1 MDLKA
6 KVAVVTG
13 AAQGIGKAIA
23 VQLAKFGYRLLLV
36 ARNETALS
44 EASESCKTSPEVRT
58 LVLDVTDREAGD
70 KLLET
75 CPKPFALI
83 NNAGMARSAPLKHT
97 SDELIEQHMM
107 LNFTAPMRLMRALLP
122 AITENSGRVVNICS
136 TAALSGYPYISA
148 YVASKHALLGATR
161 ALAKEFADK
170 GVCIN
175 AVCPGYVR
183 TEMFGE
189 TLQNIAHKTGVKLD
203 QAEAKLANISPQKRV
218 FETDEVAGTVEFLL
232 SDSARGINGQA
243 ITIDGGEI
251 EH

>member
-1 MDLKA
+1 MI
-6 KVAVVTG
+6 TG
-13 AAQGIGKAIA
+13 ASKGIGKAIA
-23 VQLAKFGYRLLLV
+23 VQLANAGYRLLLV
-36 ARNETALS
+36 ARSETALAQ
-44 EASESCKTSPEVRT
+44 ASESCKTSPEVRT
-58 LVLDVTDREAGD
+58 IALDVTDPEAGN
-70 KLLET
+70 KLLEA

-83 NNAGMARSAPLKHT
+83 NNAGMAQSAPLKHT
-97 SDELIEQHMM
+97 SDELLEQHMM
-107 LNFTAPMRLMRALLP
+107 LNFTAPMRLMRGLLP
-122 AITENSGRVVNICS
+122 AITENSGRVINICS
-136 TAALSGYPYISA
+136 TAALSGYPYVSA

-161 ALAKEFADK
+161 ALAKEFAAK

-183 TEMFGE
+183 TEMFSE
-189 TLQNIAHKTGVKLD
+189 TLQNIADKTGVDLE

-232 SDSARGINGQA
+232 SESARGINGQA

>member
-1 MDLKA
+1 MDKW
-6 KVAVVTG
+6 VVITG
-13 AAQGIGKAIA
+13 ASKGIGKAIA
-23 VQLAKFGYRLLLV
+23 VQLANAGYRLLLV
-36 ARNETALS
+36 ARSEKALA
-44 EASESCKTSPEVRT
+44 EASESCKTSREVRT
-58 LVLDVTDREAGD
+58 LALDVTDPNAGD
-70 KLLET
+70 KLLEA

-83 NNAGMARSAPLKHT
+83 NNAGMAQSAPLKHT
-97 SDELIEQHMM
+97 SDELLEQHMA

-161 ALAKEFADK
+161 SLAKEFAAK
-170 GVCIN
+170 RVCIN

-183 TEMFGE
+183 TEMFDE
-189 TLQNIAHKTGVKLD
+189 TLQNIADKTGVDLD
-203 QAEAKLANISPQKRV
+203 LAEAKLANISPQKRV

-232 SDSARGINGQA
+232 GDSARGINGQA